1 MAGTKPNQTTI
12 KKGDKLPPRGRS
24 KRTLILESLKE
35 SGLLTLP
42 ESATSEQVEKAWFAR
57 IAEVALN
64 DDHKD
69 SGICKQ
75 ALLDRGWSKLKPE
88 SDPVEF
94 DFSSELTPVEN
105 ANAIL
110 EAASKGFISVDD
122 ASKLLN
128 AIKDTISIT
137 ESTELTKR
145 LEAIEAALKGK

>member
-1 MAGTKPNQTTI
+1 M
-12 KKGDKLPPRGRS
+12 PPRGRS

-35 SGLLTLP
+35 SGLLTLS
-42 ESATSEQVEKAWFAR
+42 EGATSEQVEKAWFAR

-94 DFSSELTPVEN
+94 EFSAEATPVQN
-105 ANAIL
+105 ANTIL
-110 EAASKGFISVDD
+110 ESASDGLISVDD
-122 ASKLLN
+122 ASKLLS
-128 AIKDTISIT
+128 AIKDTLAIT
-137 ESTELTKR
+137 ESTELIKR
-145 LEAIEAALKGK
+145 LEAIEAALRGKQ